1 MQHLFGFELDLI
13 QWIVTYRCGL
23 DHIIF
28 YAVEWIF
35 WNKWLF
41 FFFWY
46 IESLI
51 VRKFIYEYSHTS
63 NRTRKIHGFNIELRP
78 LPIRFSFWIRLV
90 LCFVFKLIMLPK
102 ARHFSP
108 ITNIRVQITTD
119 IRLRV
124 VVQAGVKLV

>member
-13 QWIVTYRCGL
+13 QWIMTYRCGL

-28 YAVEWIF
+28 YVVEWIF

-41 FFFWY
+41 FFGY
-46 IESLI
+46 IESLL
-51 VRKFIYEYSHTS
+51 VRKFIYENSHTS
-63 NRTRKIHGFNIELRP
+63 NRIRKIHGFNIESRP
-78 LPIRFSFWIRLV
+78 LPIGFSFWIRLV
-90 LCFVFKLIMLPK
+90 LCFVFKLIMLSK

-124 VVQAGVKLV
+124 VAQAGVKLV